1 MRISCIKDCGG
12 GRGGRVIDGYLI
24 LGFWVTL
31 HICIS
36 FSGKIYVNQEA
47 IVVSTET
54 GAQCNCNK
62 TGHSQR
68 LLLLKVDK
76 LKVRIEG

>member
-1 MRISCIKDCGG
+1 MKKTGAG
-12 GRGGRVIDGYLI
+12 TPPL
-24 LGFWVTL
+24 FWLLPPMTL